1 MAARVAGCTTIVA
14 IDLHDSRLELA
25 REVGATHTIN
35 SGTADMSGELSTIT
49 GGEGVNYIL
58 DTTGVPAV
66 VSGAAGALSIRG
78 TLALVGASAPGTKV
92 SVDIDVASLLKGWTL
107 KTIVQGSSVPQVFIP
122 SLIELWKQGRFPV
135 DKLVRTYKL
144 DDINS
149 AFTDSESGATVKPVV
164 LY

>member
-1 MAARVAGCTTIVA
+1 
-14 IDLHDSRLELA
+14 
-25 REVGATHTIN
+25 
-35 SGTADMSGELSTIT
+35 
-49 GGEGVNYIL
+49 
-58 DTTGVPAV
+58 
-66 VSGAAGALSIRG
+66 
-78 TLALVGASAPGTKV
+78 
-92 SVDIDVASLLKGWTL
+92 
-107 KTIVQGSSVPQVFIP
+107 VPQVFIP

>member
-1 MAARVAGCTTIVA
+1 
-14 IDLHDSRLELA
+14 
-25 REVGATHTIN
+25 
-35 SGTADMSGELSTIT
+35 
-49 GGEGVNYIL
+49 
-58 DTTGVPAV
+58 